1 MIPIL
6 TFPRL
11 DWLKINQNAVKVVC
25 PRDPMIL
32 SSLFMTKY
40 NFICLQLM
48 SLSNARGSYF
58 RGKKLHKDWD
68 LRVEQADFQDISL
81 SAASSTGVVVTL
93 REDRAGTRPP
103 RWHLSRLEFHLIQNM
118 WKSGLLV
125 LVCLLIHLSWYKVW
139 NRFSFSEA
147 SSLILCWFD
156 RTWGMPPRITKTYF
170 LAFNL
175 EAYQA

>member
-1 MIPIL
+1 
-6 TFPRL
+6 
-11 DWLKINQNAVKVVC
+11 
-25 PRDPMIL
+25 MIL

-40 NFICLQLM
+40 NFICLELM

-103 RWHLSRLEFHLIQNM
+103 R
-118 WKSGLLV
+118 
-125 LVCLLIHLSWYKVW
+125 
-139 NRFSFSEA
+139 
-147 SSLILCWFD
+147 
-156 RTWGMPPRITKTYF
+156 
-170 LAFNL
+170 
-175 EAYQA
+175 